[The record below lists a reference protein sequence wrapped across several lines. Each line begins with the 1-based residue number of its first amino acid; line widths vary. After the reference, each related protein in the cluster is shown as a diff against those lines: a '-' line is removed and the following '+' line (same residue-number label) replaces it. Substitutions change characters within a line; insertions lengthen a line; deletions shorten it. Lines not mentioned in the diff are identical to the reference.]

1 MSYWIVCLAIMVA
14 SWFLLGLFLA
24 RFSSRA
30 LCLAALAGL
39 LILVPYMAPLSGSE
53 AASPDSSTE
62 SVDLSGVLLTLDGKK
77 ASLADNKGKVLF
89 LNFWATWCGPCRAEM
104 PSMAELYGLLKEE
117 GLSMVA
123 VTEEPRE
130 LVVRYL
136 EQHPYAFPVMIDPN
150 GELTRRLGIMALPT
164 TFVLDED
171 RRVIYSHM
179 GPAEWDTP
187 AVVDLFREA
196 LGK

>member
-1 MSYWIVCLAIMVA
+1 MSYWIVCLAILVA
-14 SWFLLGLFLA
+14 AWFLMGLFLT
-24 RFSSRA
+24 RYSSRA
-30 LCLAALAGL
+30 LCLAALAAL
-39 LILVPYMAPLSGSE
+39 LILVPYTAPVPGSA
-53 AASPDSSTE
+53 AASPDSSTQG
-62 SVDLSGVLLTLDGKK
+62 VDLSGVLLTLDGKK
-77 ASLADNKGKVLF
+77 VSLADNKGKVLF

-104 PSMAELYGLLKEE
+104 PSMAELYGLLKKD

-130 LVVRYL
+130 LVTRYL
-136 EQHPYAFPVMIDPN
+136 EQHPYPFPIMIDPT
-150 GELTRRLGIMALPT
+150 GQLTRRLRIVALPT

-187 AVVDLFREA
+187 SVVDLFREA
-196 LGK
+196 LGE

>member
-1 MSYWIVCLAIMVA
+1 MLYWIMCLAIMVA

-24 RFSSRA
+24 RSSSRA

-39 LILVPYMAPLSGSE
+39 LILVPYTPLLPGSE
-53 AASPDSSTE
+53 AASPDSPAE
-62 SVDLSGVLLTLDGKK
+62 SVDLSGELLTLHGDKV
-77 ASLADNKGKVLF
+77 SLADNQGKVLF

-136 EQHPYAFPVMIDPN
+136 KQHPYPFPVMIDPN
-150 GELTRRLGIMALPT
+150 GVLTRRLRIIALPT
-164 TFVLDED
+164 TFVLDKD

-187 AVVDLFREA
+187 SVVDLFREA

>member
-14 SWFLLGLFLA
+14 AWFLMGLFVT
-24 RFSSRA
+24 RYSRRI
-30 LCLAALAGL
+30 LCLAALAAL
-39 LILVPYMAPLSGSE
+39 LILVPYTAPLPGSE
-53 AASPDSSTE
+53 AASPDRPAD
-62 SVDLSGVLLTLDGKK
+62 SVDLSGTLLTMDGKK
-77 ASLADNKGKVLF
+77 VSLVDNKGKVLF

-104 PSMAELYGLLKEE
+104 PSMGELYGLLKKD

-130 LVVRYL
+130 LVIRYL
-136 EQHPYAFPVMIDPN
+136 ERHPYPFPILIDPT
-150 GELTRRLGIMALPT
+150 GELTRRLRIVAIPT
-164 TFVLDED
+164 TFVLDQD

-187 AVVDLFREA
+187 SVIDLFREA
-196 LGK
+196 LEE

>member
-1 MSYWIVCLAIMVA
+1 MYWIVALAIMVA
-14 SWFLLGLFLA
+14 AWFLLGLFLT

-39 LILVPYMAPLSGSE
+39 LILVPYTAPVAGSA

-62 SVDLSGVLLTLDGKK
+62 SVDLSGVLLTLDGKEV
-77 ASLADNKGKVLF
+77 SLADNKGKVLF

-104 PSMAELYGLLKEE
+104 PSMAGLYALLKED

-130 LVVRYL
+130 LVTRYL
-136 EQHPYAFPVMIDPN
+136 EHHPYPFPIVIDPT
-150 GELTRRLGIMALPT
+150 GELTRRLRVIALPT

-179 GPAEWDTP
+179 GPADWDTP
-187 AVVDLFREA
+187 SVVDLFREA
-196 LGK
+196 LGE

>member
-1 MSYWIVCLAIMVA
+1 MSYWIVCLATTVA
-14 SWFLLGLFLA
+14 AWFLLGLFLT
-24 RFSSRA
+24 RPSSRA

-39 LILVPYMAPLSGSE
+39 LILIPYTAPVPGSW
-53 AASPDSSTE
+53 AASPDSSAGG
-62 SVDLSGVLLTLDGKK
+62 VDLSGVLLTLDGEKV
-77 ASLADNKGKVLF
+77 SLADNKGKVLF

-104 PSMAELYGLLKEE
+104 PSMAGLYGRLKED

-136 EQHPYAFPVMIDPN
+136 EHHPYPFTIMIDPR
-150 GELTRRLGIMALPT
+150 GELTRRLRVIGLPT

-171 RRVIYSHM
+171 RRVIYSHV

-187 AVVDLFREA
+187 SVVDLFREA
-196 LGK
+196 LEE